1 MRAAILRCG
10 SKSGHRC
17 GRENC
22 HNGKNLDHSDV
33 LSVCEML
40 DLAGL
45 ISISSMDLKGI
56 TERWIIRGLRIFLS
70 IAAATSQTQRLR
82 SPGSPCYLAPRKL
95 RTATRELQNAEFET
109 TALEVQL
116 PTSSPMP
123 RTSEKVTM
131 SPLVLKRWSSSGT
144 CRGPKGRTHQ
154 SFTTRGTAFAA
165 REQRATA
172 RSVISTKCDLQLV
185 FYQLRL
191 A

>member
-1 MRAAILRCG
+1 M
-10 SKSGHRC
+10 
-17 GRENC
+17 
-22 HNGKNLDHSDV
+22 D
-33 LSVCEML
+33 

-45 ISISSMDLKGI
+45 ISISPMDLKGI
-56 TERWIIRGLRIFLS
+56 TERLMIGGLQQ
-70 IAAATSQTQRLR
+70 AQT
-82 SPGSPCYLAPRKL
+82 L

-165 REQRATA
+165 REQRATV